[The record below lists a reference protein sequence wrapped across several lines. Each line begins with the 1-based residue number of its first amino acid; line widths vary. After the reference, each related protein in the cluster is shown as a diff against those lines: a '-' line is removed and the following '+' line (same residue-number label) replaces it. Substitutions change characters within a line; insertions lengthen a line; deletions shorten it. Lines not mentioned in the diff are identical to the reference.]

1 MSGKP
6 TTKIV
11 ILIVV
16 LMAVAYTIL
25 SFLSA
30 DDGIPEQGMEPG
42 IEERVPGE

>member
-16 LMAVAYTIL
+16 LLAVAYTVL

-30 DDGIPEQGMEPG
+30 DDGIPEEGSEPA
-42 IEERVPGE
+42 IEELVPGE